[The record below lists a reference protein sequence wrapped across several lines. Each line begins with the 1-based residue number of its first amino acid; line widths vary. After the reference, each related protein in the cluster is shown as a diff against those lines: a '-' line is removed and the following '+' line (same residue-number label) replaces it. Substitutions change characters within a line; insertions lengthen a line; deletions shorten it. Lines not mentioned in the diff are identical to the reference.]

1 MKEKILGII
10 PARGGSKGIPGKNI
24 RNLAGHPLLEY
35 AVNAANASKIIDRLI
50 LSTDSEE
57 IAAVGRRLGIEV
69 PFIRPGE
76 LAKDDTPMVP
86 VLEHAVASLEE
97 SGWSPDIV
105 VLLQP
110 TSPLRKGQ
118 HIVDAVEMLH
128 ISKCDS
134 VASVV
139 EVPRHYSPD
148 YVMRIEDG
156 KLVNFLVG
164 GYNFTR
170 RQEARPAYSRDG
182 TVYVVRRDV
191 IMNTHSLYG
200 KDCRPL
206 IIPNDE
212 SINIDTIEDWENAEK
227 LLLDRRK
234 NEKGS

>member
-24 RNLAGHPLLEY
+24 RNLAGHPLIEY
-35 AVNAANASKIIDRLI
+35 AANAANASNIIDRLI

-57 IAAVGRRLGIEV
+57 IAAIGRRLGIEV

-156 KLVNFLVG
+156 KLVNFLAG
-164 GYNFTR
+164 GHNFTR
-170 RQEARPAYSRDG
+170 RQEARHAYSRDG
-182 TVYVVRRDV
+182 TVYAVRRDV
-191 IMNTHSLYG
+191 LMSTHSLYG

-212 SINIDTIEDWENAEK
+212 SVNIDTIEDWAVAEK
-227 LLLDRRK
+227 LLLDGRK
-234 NEKGS
+234 NEKSF

>member
-24 RNLAGHPLLEY
+24 RKLAGHPLLEY
-35 AVNAANASKIIDRLI
+35 TVNAAKASKIIDRLI

-57 IAAVGRRLGIEV
+57 IADVGRILGIEV

-86 VLEHAVASLEE
+86 VLEHAVASLEQL
-97 SGWSPDIV
+97 GWSPDIV

-110 TSPLRKGQ
+110 TAPLRKGQ
-118 HIVDAVEMLH
+118 HIIDAVTMLRT
-128 ISKCDS
+128 SKCDS

-156 KLVNFLVG
+156 KLVNFLAE

-191 IMNTHSLYG
+191 IVNTHSLYG

-206 IIPNDE
+206 IIPNNE
-212 SINIDTIEDWENAEK
+212 SINIDTIEDWESAEK
-227 LLLDRRK
+227 LLLDMRK
-234 NEKGS
+234 NENCS